1 MPDSVLPHHHT
12 DHRDSLFLQQA
23 LSSTREFGVVAELFD
38 QLSDPTRL
46 RIFWMLCHCEECVIN
61 IAAVLEITS
70 PPCWK
75 CPAPQSHTISAP
87 CAIPASSSA
96 DERARRSFTGPVTLR
111 SSSCCIT

>member
-1 MPDSVLPHHHT
+1 MPDAALPHRHT

-61 IAAVLEITS
+61 IAAVLEMSS
-70 PPCWK
+70 P
-75 CPAPQSHTISAP
+75 AVSHHLRSLR
-87 CAIPASSSA
+87 IPVSSSA
-96 DERARRSFTGPVTLR
+96 AARARRFSTGPMTSR
-111 SSSCCIT
+111 